1 MSIREI
7 EMNFFHVQA
16 EKDQEVACDQEVTC
30 GPRTW
35 LVIADSLFEAM
46 SLIPDGFSVKAVKVR
61 IGAVAGPGRVIGWI
75 GAPTMH

>member
-16 EKDQEVACDQEVTC
+16 EKDQEVTY
-30 GPRTW
+30 GSRTW